1 MTQYDAG
8 EDHYKMMIL
17 DFQFYVVWAGLKCN
31 ICGLT
36 CKVPC
41 LSYPKIL

>member
-31 ICGLT
+31 TCGRRMYCGDLIN
-36 CKVPC
+36 K
-41 LSYPKIL
+41 